1 MSTKTLEGKIK
12 RLCLWALG
20 LSFAYFVIGA
30 CLKSD
35 GPNFDPAKTYDLLSD
50 TLTLAA
56 YFFTPAIAC
65 VLFTDWRD
73 QHRRINNEKISN
85 EIIDLLGK
93 LVPYLNTRAITLMN
107 NDDYMNYRK
116 KYFGYLIDLKSKN
129 KLINPNCE
137 EASEFI
143 SKIDDVGDLLHNF
156 WLKLETQII
165 IHHELDHL
173 KDLGSEW
180 NEMRQHYSKN
190 VHLAQNENSLAFSSF
205 MDIKNEIKI
214 LYV

>member
-1 MSTKTLEGKIK
+1 
-12 RLCLWALG
+12 
-20 LSFAYFVIGA
+20 
-30 CLKSD
+30 
-35 GPNFDPAKTYDLLSD
+35 
-50 TLTLAA
+50 
-56 YFFTPAIAC
+56 
-65 VLFTDWRD
+65 
-73 QHRRINNEKISN
+73 
-85 EIIDLLGK
+85 
-93 LVPYLNTRAITLMN
+93 
-107 NDDYMNYRK
+107 MNYRK

-180 NEMRQHYSKN
+180 NEMRQHYSEN